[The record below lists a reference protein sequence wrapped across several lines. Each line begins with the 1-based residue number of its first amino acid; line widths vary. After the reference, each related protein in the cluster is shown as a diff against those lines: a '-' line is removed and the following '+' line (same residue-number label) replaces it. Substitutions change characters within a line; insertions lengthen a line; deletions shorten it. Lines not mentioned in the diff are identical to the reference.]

1 MASAPVAASA
11 PSRTIAEIR
20 SIANG
25 FVVRVDDPEVRKAN
39 QDSKQPYQDP
49 MKEYSFT
56 TVEKALAWIKAN
68 IQTLTADEDEDGDE
82 FGASF
87 KRATTEN

>member
-1 MASAPVAASA
+1 M
-11 PSRTIAEIR
+11 PSRTVAEIR

-39 QDSKQPYQDP
+39 QDPKAPWQDP
-49 MKEYSFT
+49 SKEYSFT

-68 IQTLTADEDEDGDE
+68 IATLTADLDEDGDE

-87 KRATTEN
+87 KRATTEK